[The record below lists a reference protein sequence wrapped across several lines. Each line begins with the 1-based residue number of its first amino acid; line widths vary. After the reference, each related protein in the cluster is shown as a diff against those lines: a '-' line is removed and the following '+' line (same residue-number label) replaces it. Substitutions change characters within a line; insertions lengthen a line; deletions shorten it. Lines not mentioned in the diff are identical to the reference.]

1 MTCEGGTYLFT
12 VHLATHKDKKAL
24 ISIRKNG
31 KDVANIIAQV
41 RLIYSER
48 EREIIKLSL
57 IFVYFFPGCKLT
69 SLGGRFCV
77 FLSLKLEFLLV
88 IIKISFLGSAF

>member
-1 MTCEGGTYLFT
+1 VTCEGGTYLFT

-41 RLIYSER
+41 RLLCSKRER
-48 EREIIKLSL
+48 ER
-57 IFVYFFPGCKLT
+57 
-69 SLGGRFCV
+69 
-77 FLSLKLEFLLV
+77 
-88 IIKISFLGSAF
+88 